1 MKKTLIP
8 ISFLAVLVFGLGS
21 INSKLSSNSGGAVSS
36 RTGAPDGSGGQEA
49 TCTSCHGNVAN
60 SGPNSASISIAGNPT
75 GFMADSVYT
84 VTVSVNNPV
93 GSAAGF
99 QVVALGGP
107 NFSTFGTLAKI
118 GNTSKIVLGNGRTY
132 LTHTSSSLFS
142 WSFNWTAPSSG
153 LTDSMTFYAAVNET
167 VGGAR
172 RTYTTTKTFRRKIL
186 TSSPEFQQTASLKVF
201 PFQAEK
207 EIFVGGIPFDLT
219 NGMVQIVSQD
229 GRQVLNQALENGG
242 LQGIQLPSNLSPGQ
256 YFIRISGLGY
266 QAASR
271 FQKI

>member
-36 RTGAPDGSGGQEA
+36 RTGAPNGSGGQEA
-49 TCTSCHGNVAN
+49 TCTSCHGGIAN

-75 GFMADSVYT
+75 GFLADSVYT
-84 VTVSVNNPV
+84 VTVAVNNPT

-99 QVVALGGP
+99 QVVALGTDMT
-107 NFSTFGTLAKI
+107 TFGTLAKI

-132 LTHTSSSLFS
+132 LTHTNKNSFS
-142 WSFNWTAPSSG
+142 WSFNWTAPSAG
-153 LTDSMTFYAAVNET
+153 LPDSMSFYAAVNET
-167 VGGAR
+167 VSGTR
-172 RTYTTTKTFRRKIL
+172 RTYTKMKTFRRKII
-186 TSSPEFQQTASLKVF
+186 TSSPEFQSAASLKVF
-201 PFQAEK
+201 PFQVEK
-207 EIFVGGIPFDLT
+207 EIFVSGIPVNLSS
-219 NGMVQIVSQD
+219 GMVQIVSQD

-242 LQGIQLPSNLSPGQ
+242 LQGIQLPTNLSPGQ

>member
-201 PFQAEK
+201 PFQVEK
-207 EIFVGGIPFDLT
+207 EIFVGGIPFDLS
-219 NGMVQIVSQD
+219 NGRVQIVSQD
-229 GRQVLNQALENGG
+229 GRQVLNQALGNAG
-242 LQGIQLPSNLSPGQ
+242 LQGIQLPSNMSPGQ